1 MLGLYLLPARNK
13 GQQQEEEAYLS
24 LDEGKQPIGH

>member
-13 GQQQEEEAYLS
+13 GQQEEEAYLS